1 MRTVKFEKM
10 KSVGQKYKGT
20 KARSVIAER
29 ARSWKQIPVASL
41 KRTMSLKRLTEPP
54 EKKNRAPSNTAEV
67 GEAKPLTHRIKT
79 CAADR
84 VSGSRSEA
92 SERKIRTGRG
102 GREVTNQHLLSRR
115 TISDASSFSAEVL
128 APPAS
133 VHPLAVSHHLYSLP
147 CHLFSCSARAKV
159 SVDND

>member
-54 EKKNRAPSNTAEV
+54 EKKNRAPSNTAESRR
-67 GEAKPLTHRIKT
+67 GEAP
-79 CAADR
+79 C
-84 VSGSRSEA
+84 
-92 SERKIRTGRG
+92 
-102 GREVTNQHLLSRR
+102 
-115 TISDASSFSAEVL
+115 
-128 APPAS
+128 PPDKNLR
-133 VHPLAVSHHLYSLP
+133 HQQN
-147 CHLFSCSARAKV
+147 FRQQT
-159 SVDND
+159 